1 MVEAFHDY
9 TFRMYLTHYANLSFF
24 WNCLIIAHL
33 YHSFMNTSKKF
44 CSRHFYLSV
53 WIKPF
58 TRAVRFLSLW
68 LAISTSYCW
77 RCLCLSI
84 GLERTDIF
92 FFMLQQFV
100 SVLSVSWLSS
110 FLTQSFTSFLCLRS
124 VILGLKPLRL
134 LFRFWQKKTF
144 LLFLC
149 LRCSHFF
156 NLSLVYFSF
165 LFLCSVFSTLLAVR
179 FTSTAFLV

>member
-58 TRAVRFLSLW
+58 PRAVRFLSLW

-84 GLERTDIF
+84 GLERTEIF

-134 LFRFWQKKTF
+134 LFRFWQKKNF
-144 LLFLC
+144 SLIPMSKMF
-149 LRCSHFF
+149 SFF
-156 NLSLVYFSF
+156 QFIFSIF
-165 LFLCSVFSTLLAVR
+165 LFLIFM
-179 FTSTAFLV
+179 